1 MLVYIKLYYHYVFSM
16 VESNFIESLI
26 QNFSSNSL
34 YVKFY
39 LLLLLFF
46 FIIVLLSFVNNI
58 LQFIFIKY
66 SFKKKL
72 VNKAFYKNQLETI
85 SLFDDDIDGFKE
97 NVYMFLNAFIFIFF
111 YGILCIIILR
121 QLPLILLSKYG
132 IPSQFYFWN

>member
-46 FIIVLLSFVNNI
+46 FIIVLLSFLNNI

-66 SFKKKL
+66 SLKKEL
-72 VNKAFYKNQLETI
+72 VNKETKLINLRKKYLDVKINAREYKINTI
-85 SLFDDDIDGFKE
+85 R
-97 NVYMFLNAFIFIFF
+97 VLNS
-111 YGILCIIILR
+111 
-121 QLPLILLSKYG
+121 PK
-132 IPSQFYFWN
+132 